1 MRRLHLFFTGATLFL
16 ALLLGGSSGRA
27 AAPRAPSPRGRVV
40 VLRPATVDE
49 LTGTALARITGEL
62 TAARFEVTVA
72 PLDTSRDPTPQVETI
87 APELE
92 PVAAFAIAHPS
103 GSGDDTIAIW
113 VCDRLGRRTTIQRMT
128 MRGDNISQDAEVLAL
143 EAIELI
149 RVSIAGLWPAHTRE
163 FDERGPPTPAFAPR
177 RNPELSLAL
186 GVAMLQDTA
195 ISSAEW
201 MGTLQAM
208 VKWSRGMALHAEVRG
223 LGPSVNV
230 PGSYGSAAVQ
240 RTAATAGVGWVFW
253 SAERV
258 RSMVLVGVGLEHL
271 SASGVAAD
279 AARLRT
285 ERSWT
290 ALVTAG
296 VGLSARLNSVLA
308 FGLQLDGVLTV
319 PPINLRIGDTETK
332 QLSQPGL
339 MMTAA
344 VQARF

>member
-1 MRRLHLFFTGATLFL
+1 MLC
-16 ALLLGGSSGRA
+16 LLLGGSAVRA
-27 AAPRAPSPRGRVV
+27 AEQSAAVSRGRVV
-40 VLRPATVDE
+40 VLRPTTVDE

-87 APELE
+87 ARDLE

-103 GSGDDTIAIW
+103 GATDDTIAIW
-113 VCDRLGRRTTIQRMT
+113 VCDRPGRRITIQRMT
-128 MRGDNISQDAEVLAL
+128 MHGDNISQDAEVLAL

-149 RVSIAGLWPAHTRE
+149 RVSIAGLWPAHNRE
-163 FDERGPPTPAFAPR
+163 LDAQGPPVPLFPAR
-177 RNPELSLAL
+177 HNPELSL
-186 GVAMLQDTA
+186 GVGVTMLVDTA
-195 ISSAEW
+195 ISSAAW
-201 MGTLQAM
+201 MGYLQAM
-208 VKWSRGMALHAEVRG
+208 LKWSRGMSVHAEVRG
-223 LGPSVNV
+223 LGSSVTV

-240 RTAATAGVGWVFW
+240 RTSTTAGIGWVFW

-258 RSMVLVGVGLEHL
+258 RSMLLVGLGLEHL
-271 SASGVAAD
+271 SASGTAPD
-279 AARLRT
+279 TARLRT
-285 ERSWT
+285 ESSWT
-290 ALVTAG
+290 TLVTAG

-308 FGLQLDGVLTV
+308 FGLQVDGVLTV

-339 MMTAA
+339 MLTAA